1 MDYKALAN
9 IVFPDLSKTP
19 DDLHAAYPKRSL
31 PQGAYVTRFA
41 PSPTGFMH
49 IGGLYAALISRRLS
63 TQSGG
68 VFFLRIEDT
77 DKKREV
83 EGGVGEIISALSDFD
98 IHFDEGPLS
107 EQGEQGQ
114 YGPYKQ
120 SLRRELYR
128 TVAKDMMARGLA
140 YPCFCTAQH
149 LEALRAQQEAAAE
162 PNIGY
167 YGKYTRCRELP
178 LDEVER
184 RIAAGEEFVVRLRS
198 GGHEDNRIVCKDLV
212 RGDITFPENIMDVV
226 LLKSDGIPTYHFAH
240 VVDDTLMGTTHVIR
254 GDEWLSSYPI
264 HHELFAAAGF
274 PLPQFVHIAPIM
286 KLDGS
291 SKRKLSKRKDPEA
304 AVGYYHGEGYPAAS
318 VLEYLMTIANSSY
331 EEWRI
336 ANPESDTA
344 DYKLLLEKMPSSG
357 ALFDM
362 DKLNDVSK
370 NCVATL
376 SSEDC
381 LELIKTWAERYCPS
395 LSSFIAQNPEDFF
408 ATIGLWKYSGKK
420 VRKDIGKWNDL
431 LEQYAYLYNKDFL
444 PEQYAW
450 DEKLTANM
458 AQEFLSAYIPVYDP
472 TLDSSGWFGQVGEV
486 AEKLG
491 YCINM
496 KEYKKNPEGYKGSIA
511 DACAIVRVAITG
523 GKNSPD
529 LHTILGILG
538 IEVTKSRLNA
548 CLESAKASK

>member
-1 MDYKALAN
+1 MDYKKLSQ
-9 IVFPDLSKTP
+9 IVFPDVSQSVA
-19 DDLHAAYPKRSL
+19 DLQARYPQRSL
-31 PQGAYVTRFA
+31 PQGAMVTRFA

-49 IGGLYAALISRRLS
+49 IGGLYAALISRRLAS
-63 TQSGG
+63 QSGG

-83 EGGVGEIISALSDFD
+83 EGGVQEIISALSDFD
-98 IHFDEGPLS
+98 IHFDEGPLAA
-107 EQGEQGQ
+107 EGEQGQ

-128 TVAKDMMARGLA
+128 TVAKDIMARGLA
-140 YPCFCTAQH
+140 YPCFCTAEM
-149 LEALRAQQEAAAE
+149 LEKIRAEQEAAGE

-167 YGKYTRCRELP
+167 YGKYALHRDLP
-178 LDEVER
+178 LEEVER

-198 GGHEDNRIVCKDLV
+198 QGSEDNRITCKDLV

-240 VVDDTLMGTTHVIR
+240 VVDDTFMGTTHVIR
-254 GDEWLSSYPI
+254 GDEWLSSYPV

-274 PLPQFVHIAPIM
+274 PLPAFVHIAPIM

-304 AVGYYHGEGYPAAS
+304 AVSYYHGEGYPADS

-336 ANPESDTA
+336 ANPEA
-344 DYKLLLEKMPSSG
+344 DMTDYRLLLEKMPAAG

-370 NCVATL
+370 NVVSVK
-376 SSEDC
+376 SSEQCAD
-381 LELIKTWAERYCPS
+381 LITAWGARYCPT
-395 LSSFIAQNPEDFF
+395 LSEFIAQSPEDFLS
-408 ATIGLWKYSGKK
+408 TIGLWKYSGKK
-420 VRKDIGKWNDL
+420 VRKDIAKWSDL
-431 LEQYAYLYNKDFL
+431 PVQYAYLYNKDFL
-444 PEQYAW
+444 PEHYEW
-450 DEKLTANM
+450 DDKLTADM
-458 AQEFLSAYIPVYDP
+458 AVEFLSAYIPAYDP

-486 AEKLG
+486 AESLG
-491 YCINM
+491 YCVNM

-511 DACAIVRVAITG
+511 DACGIIRVAITG

-538 IEVTKSRLNA
+538 EQTTKARLNA
-548 CLESAKASK
+548 CLDSASK